1 VMSGPSESALQV
13 DPTSRTARPLL
24 ASRVFL
30 ALAAGVESANMRAF
44 EVDHRSPADFVDQ
57 VRRVLAERGLD
68 GYVGLRLDGGELV
81 VRFRWMGSSE
91 LRYRLTEI
99 DAGFRADLDG
109 VRMSPFHAPFRQ
121 RFDERL
127 DQVLAEVGARS
138 V

>member
-1 VMSGPSESALQV
+1 
-13 DPTSRTARPLL
+13 
-24 ASRVFL
+24 
-30 ALAAGVESANMRAF
+30 MRAF
-44 EVDHRSPADFVDQ
+44 EVDDGSPADFVDQ
-57 VRRVLAERGLD
+57 VGRVLAERGLD
-68 GYVGLRLDGGELV
+68 NYVELRLDGDELV

-91 LRYRLTEI
+91 LRYGLTDTEG
-99 DAGFRADLDG
+99 GFRADLDD

>member
-1 VMSGPSESALQV
+1 
-13 DPTSRTARPLL
+13 
-24 ASRVFL
+24 
-30 ALAAGVESANMRAF
+30 MRAF
-44 EVDHRSPADFVDQ
+44 VMNEGTPAEFID
-57 VRRVLAERGLD
+57 RVERELGERGLGD
-68 GYVGLRLDGGELV
+68 YIGLHLDGPDLV

-91 LRYRLTEI
+91 LRYGLTDTEG
-99 DAGFRADLDG
+99 GFRADLDD